1 MTNTIINAD
10 QAPAAVGPY
19 SHSVLADKT
28 LYVSGQLG
36 LNPNGDM
43 GETVAEQT
51 DQALIN
57 LGEILK
63 TAGFSYND
71 IVKTTIFVT
80 NMGDFATV
88 NDSYGRYFE
97 ATPPARSCVQ
107 VGALPKA
114 GLVEIEAVAV
124 KQ

>member
-88 NDSYGRYFE
+88 NDIYGRYFE